1 MLKEQF
7 TVEEEGVGETVEEVL
22 RTLHQTSLKFNQFLY
37 LSMNGIIEL
46 IIVDSFGSIENK
58 IVNDDG
64 KNECEVIGETFHIIL
79 NCWTKWN

>member
-1 MLKEQF
+1 
-7 TVEEEGVGETVEEVL
+7 
-22 RTLHQTSLKFNQFLY
+22 
-37 LSMNGIIEL
+37 MNGIIEL

-64 KNECEVIGETFHIIL
+64 KNKCEVIGETFHMIL